1 MLGRGGYAAAGR
13 TAVGRQ
19 RWGPALGWASSLGPL
34 APEQSKT
41 RCERKW
47 RAWRRPG
54 QFIESHVV
62 RPEAKQASSESRNST
77 KQRERSR
84 IQVPRCESHRNCVWL
99 TRLTRASNRFD
110 PLARSIRSNL
120 PQCLTTGAMRRIDL
134 ACRLTE
140 TVAELASSRFA
151 FKATGPAPQLQLLFS
166 RPPYPHKREADS
178 DLYQRQ
184 RLNTEFTGLSRG

>member
-1 MLGRGGYAAAGR
+1 MPSLLRPECCIRLRRARQGPRPPRSVYSVAVLGRASQAPGPPPLLRPSVPPR
-13 TAVGRQ
+13 TCSDAL
-19 RWGPALGWASSLGPL
+19 PAIL
-34 APEQSKT
+34 A
-41 RCERKW
+41 CLLL
-47 RAWRRPG
+47 
-54 QFIESHVV
+54 
-62 RPEAKQASSESRNST
+62 
-77 KQRERSR
+77 
-84 IQVPRCESHRNCVWL
+84 PRCDSHRNCVWL

-110 PLARSIRSNL
+110 SLARSIRSNL

-140 TVAELASSRFA
+140 TVAELVSSRFA

>member
-1 MLGRGGYAAAGR
+1 MRLDNALLVTNSGGLQDRACNHRSGRR
-13 TAVGRQ
+13 R
-19 RWGPALGWASSLGPL
+19 ASTMYFL
-34 APEQSKT
+34 
-41 RCERKW
+41 
-47 RAWRRPG
+47 
-54 QFIESHVV
+54 
-62 RPEAKQASSESRNST
+62 
-77 KQRERSR
+77 
-84 IQVPRCESHRNCVWL
+84 PRCDSHRNCVWL

-110 PLARSIRSNL
+110 SLARSIRSNL

-140 TVAELASSRFA
+140 TVAELVSSRFA

>member
-1 MLGRGGYAAAGR
+1 MSFPGAG
-13 TAVGRQ
+13 V
-19 RWGPALGWASSLGPL
+19 W
-34 APEQSKT
+34 K
-41 RCERKW
+41 
-47 RAWRRPG
+47 G
-54 QFIESHVV
+54 QCSVTFIEGHQSDNKIGKYPFV
-62 RPEAKQASSESRNST
+62 
-77 KQRERSR
+77 
-84 IQVPRCESHRNCVWL
+84 IPRCDSHRNCVWL

-110 PLARSIRSNL
+110 SLARSIRSNL

-140 TVAELASSRFA
+140 TVAELVSSRFA

-166 RPPYPHKREADS
+166 RPPYPHRREADS